1 MYFQKMQFLGV
12 FRPFLQRSLG
22 YYVAISH
29 DLSVLADDAFLI
41 AIGSDFR
48 RTYDIMPCPNRYI
61 PSRLC
66 RLGKVGSGE

>member
-1 MYFQKMQFLGV
+1 MDIQYLN
-12 FRPFLQRSLG
+12 LLG

-48 RTYDIMPCPNRYI
+48 RTYAIMPCPNKWV

-66 RLGKVGSGE
+66 RLGKVSGE